1 MAAPGDKLMTN
12 PSAPTTPRGHT
23 FHVHVSTA
31 EVANRILVVG
41 DQSRAA
47 RIAELFDAGTR
58 ETYTSERG
66 YITYTGV
73 FRGARVT
80 VCAHLIGYPNL
91 DIVVRELRVACRGP
105 MAVIRLGTC
114 GGLGSTPPG
123 ALSVPSGGAVLV
135 RLEPDFRGPAPPPDT
150 PGGLPS
156 AALPYSASQL
166 VRPDAA
172 LTALLEERATTAVR
186 GPGGIGAEWPVLV
199 GGTHASADSFYSAQG
214 RPSSAFDDR
223 NAGLLAALAE
233 RVPGLA
239 TLEMET
245 FHLFELA
252 RATTAPGADPT
263 SRIHASAAHIVLVNR
278 GEGGGSAT
286 VGDVHSLETLGG
298 RAALEALCAFAL

>member
-1 MAAPGDKLMTN
+1 MAAAGDKLMTN
-12 PSAPTTPRGHT
+12 PAAPTTPRGHT
-23 FHVHVSTA
+23 FHVHVKTE

-41 DQSRAA
+41 DQTRAA
-47 RIAELFDAGTR
+47 RIAEQFDADTR

-66 YITYTGV
+66 YVTYTGK
-73 FRGARVT
+73 FRGTRVT

-135 RLEPDFRGPAPPPDT
+135 RLEPDFRGPTPPPDA

-156 AALPYSASQL
+156 AALPYSVSQL
-166 VRPDAA
+166 VHPDAA
-172 LTALLEERATTAVR
+172 LTALLEERAAAVLR
-186 GPGGIGAEWPVLV
+186 GPGGMGADWPLV
-199 GGTHASADSFYSAQG
+199 TGGSHASADSFYSAQG
-214 RPSSAFDDR
+214 RPSNAFDDR
-223 NAGLLAALAE
+223 NAGLLAALTA
-233 RVPGLA
+233 RVPGIA

-252 RATTAPGADPT
+252 RATTAPGADPAM
-263 SRIHASAAHIVLVNR
+263 RIHASGAHIVLVNR
-278 GEGGGSAT
+278 EEGGGSAT
-286 VGDVHSLETLGG
+286 VGDVHRLETLGG